1 MFNHTQYPYNCFNF
15 DDDDGLE
22 DSDDKRSR
30 PPYSYVALIAMAI
43 RQSPERRLTLADIY
57 DFIRC
62 SFPFYRSGTACRQ
75 QAWQNSVRH
84 NLSLNSCFRKVP
96 RPGGSGQGKGN
107 FWTFSAGCE
116 NMFELFENGNFR
128 RRRRQQQHHQQQ
140 HHQQH
145 QQHQKQNSSRSI
157 LAGRG
162 FSAPAA
168 AVTWSA
174 PGWPVPGL
182 SYGHTGPG
190 VVGQHDTAW

>member
-22 DSDDKRSR
+22 DGDDKRSR

-84 NLSLNSCFRKVP
+84 NLSLNSCFRKA
-96 RPGGSGQGKGN
+96 
-107 FWTFSAGCE
+107 SAKA
-116 NMFELFENGNFR
+116 R
-128 RRRRQQQHHQQQ
+128 RKRIE
-140 HHQQH
+140 
-145 QQHQKQNSSRSI
+145 SI
-157 LAGRG
+157 LAERG
-162 FSAPAA
+162 FSTPAA

-174 PGWPVPGL
+174 PGWSVPAL
-182 SYGHTGPG
+182 SYGHPGPG
-190 VVGQHDTAW
+190 VVAHHDTAW

>member
-22 DSDDKRSR
+22 DGDDKRSR

-84 NLSLNSCFRKVP
+84 NLSLNSCFRKASSCHAP
-96 RPGGSGQGKGN
+96 RA
-107 FWTFSAGCE
+107 TRSAIP
-116 NMFELFENGNFR
+116 
-128 RRRRQQQHHQQQ
+128 
-140 HHQQH
+140 
-145 QQHQKQNSSRSI
+145 SSCRTKPV
-157 LAGRG
+157 RG
-162 FSAPAA
+162 P
-168 AVTWSA
+168 
-174 PGWPVPGL
+174 
-182 SYGHTGPG
+182 
-190 VVGQHDTAW
+190 